1 MQVYKDA
8 GDYNEDYLT
17 VVIFNIDGVHF
28 EPMFKNDKGIMKSVF
43 TLEELKTIL

>member
-8 GDYNEDYLT
+8 GNFNKDYLT
-17 VVIFNIDGVHF
+17 VVVFNIDGVHF
-28 EPMFKNDKGIMKSVF
+28 EPMFKDERGYMKSVF